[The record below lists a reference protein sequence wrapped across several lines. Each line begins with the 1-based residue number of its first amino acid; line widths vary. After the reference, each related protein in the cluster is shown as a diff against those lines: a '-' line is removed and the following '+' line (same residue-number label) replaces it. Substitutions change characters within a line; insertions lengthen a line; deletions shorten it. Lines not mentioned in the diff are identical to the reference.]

1 MARKVT
7 SGKSKKDK
15 GLHTRVVV
23 LMSDDQQAW
32 LQAQSESTGA
42 PIANIVRR
50 AVDEYRQ
57 RIEKGK

>member
-1 MARKVT
+1 MAKQAQ
-7 SGKSKKDK
+7 KSKKDK
-15 GLHTRVVV
+15 GLHQRVVF
-23 LMSDDQQAW
+23 LTDEDQQSW

>member
-15 GLHTRVVV
+15 GLHERVVF
-23 LMSDDQQAW
+23 LTDKDQYSW

-42 PIANIVRR
+42 PLAHIIRR
-50 AVDEYRQ
+50 AVDEYRH
-57 RIEKGK
+57 RLAK